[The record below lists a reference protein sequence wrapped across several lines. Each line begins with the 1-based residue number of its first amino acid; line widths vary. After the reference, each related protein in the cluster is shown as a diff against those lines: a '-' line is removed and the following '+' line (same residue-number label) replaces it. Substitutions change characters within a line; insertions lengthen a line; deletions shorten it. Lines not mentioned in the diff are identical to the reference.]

1 MGRIAHPERAL
12 CPLRRVGAR
21 CADVVRTLVMREA
34 RYGQR
39 DTRCAWFRLTPV
51 VPARVVPVWSAHAG
65 GNPSELDR
73 SAEHAHAADRFAR
86 EIVGILALSYAARSR
101 RLMGRPVG
109 GGCGSVLSA
118 RSCWNARAL
127 CSIANEMSSRMPIAP
142 QRHRAMLYRVPIA
155 IAHAHLTASS
165 SRHACSCAKRSRACS
180 SRRNVVVLCSLA
192 CQTLSRMLISA

>member
-101 RLMGRPVG
+101 RLMGRPLG
-109 GGCGSVLSA
+109 RPGSYPL
-118 RSCWNARAL
+118 L
-127 CSIANEMSSRMPIAP
+127 TT
-142 QRHRAMLYRVPIA
+142 VP
-155 IAHAHLTASS
+155 
-165 SRHACSCAKRSRACS
+165 
-180 SRRNVVVLCSLA
+180 
-192 CQTLSRMLISA
+192 

>member
-101 RLMGRPVG
+101 RLMGRPFG
-109 GGCGSVLSA
+109 G
-118 RSCWNARAL
+118 N
-127 CSIANEMSSRMPIAP
+127 
-142 QRHRAMLYRVPIA
+142 Y
-155 IAHAHLTASS
+155 
-165 SRHACSCAKRSRACS
+165 
-180 SRRNVVVLCSLA
+180 
-192 CQTLSRMLISA
+192 